1 MGNLPLLW
9 ILLLLTHLITG
20 KHVSV
25 AQGELLACKDSD
37 REALL
42 DFKKGLQDSENW
54 LSSWKRSNCCCWW
67 GIICDNTT
75 GAVIAVD
82 LRNPSDYDSFG
93 SHRPG
98 HNNFNSMLP
107 NWIVNIRTLVFVGIS
122 SSGLYGRIPLGFS
135 ELPNLKSLDLNSNEN
150 LSASASQLFWGSRRK
165 IEEID
170 FSINKLHGKLPA
182 SLGNTTSLIYLD
194 LSNNVVKGGI
204 PSSIERNSL
213 QGPIPH
219 SFGNLKCLSE
229 LRLETNK
236 LSGSLPDSLGLRS
249 ELFALNVS
257 SNEMSGV
264 IPYTD
269 HMMTSSASSFIGN
282 PGLCGSPLTVK
293 CLHGDPN
300 YSVTTEAD
308 NANGFIDKWSCLS
321 IGMGFAVSLLLPYL
335 VFAIKRPWGDIYF
348 SFSN

>member
-1 MGNLPLLW
+1 
-9 ILLLLTHLITG
+9 
-20 KHVSV
+20 
-25 AQGELLACKDSD
+25 
-37 REALL
+37 
-42 DFKKGLQDSENW
+42 
-54 LSSWKRSNCCCWW
+54 
-67 GIICDNTT
+67 
-75 GAVIAVD
+75 
-82 LRNPSDYDSFG
+82 
-93 SHRPG
+93 
-98 HNNFNSMLP
+98 MLP

-122 SSGLYGRIPLGFS
+122 SSGLYGRIPHGFS

-204 PSSIERNSL
+204 PSSI
-213 QGPIPH
+213 
-219 SFGNLKCLSE
+219 
-229 LRLETNK
+229 
-236 LSGSLPDSLGLRS
+236 
-249 ELFALNVS
+249 
-257 SNEMSGV
+257 GV

-321 IGMGFAVSLLLPYL
+321 IGMGFAFLLQWLPL
-335 VFAIKRPWGDIYF
+335 E
-348 SFSN
+348 